1 MNHAWKAAAVA
12 GAIINIVVNI
22 VGDMV
27 LGVHTSYASLAAGSI
42 AAVIVGLVLELM
54 FFSVDYT
61 RSENMQFEDD
71 EYYYYV
77 KAVPKI
83 SVAKPE
89 KTVKRING
97 RRETEII
104 DTESVRNRRHE
115 REGRLDRAG
124 ERLAGRSGAGHVRGD
139 SRQR

>member
-1 MNHAWKAAAVA
+1 
-12 GAIINIVVNI
+12 
-22 VGDMV
+22 
-27 LGVHTSYASLAAGSI
+27 
-42 AAVIVGLVLELM
+42 
-54 FFSVDYT
+54 
-61 RSENMQFEDD
+61 MQFEDD